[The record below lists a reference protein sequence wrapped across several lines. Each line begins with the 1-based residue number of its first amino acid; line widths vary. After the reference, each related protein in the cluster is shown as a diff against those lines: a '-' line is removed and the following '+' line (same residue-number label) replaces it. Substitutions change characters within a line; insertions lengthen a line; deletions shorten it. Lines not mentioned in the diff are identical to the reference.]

1 MNDRLPY
8 TIIVDVDGT
17 LYDADP
23 VWCSLFWD
31 MKGVR
36 ISLADVTTWNFYKG
50 HVSGADFAE
59 IIRDGLHSRAG
70 ILSRKPYPGAAKV
83 IADWR
88 ARGAKIV
95 IVSERA
101 ASALAPTKQW
111 LDKCGIAYDEL
122 MCDLPMDKV
131 AVIFDKRAHLVIDD
145 KPDTILRVLEAGVS
159 VALVDHR
166 YNLDLP
172 PHPRMVRSAT
182 WAALAAKIEKR
193 VFPKMAAR

>member
-1 MNDRLPY
+1 MDRLPY
-8 TIIVDVDGT
+8 TIIVDIDGT

-36 ISLADVTTWNFYKG
+36 ITVADVTTWNFYKG
-50 HVSGADFAE
+50 KVSGSDFAE

-70 ILSRKPYPGAAKV
+70 IMSRRPYPGAAKT

-95 IVSERA
+95 IASERA
-101 ASALAPTKQW
+101 ASTLGPTKAW
-111 LDKCGIAYDEL
+111 LDKCGIVYDEL

-131 AVIFDKRAHLVIDD
+131 ALIFDKRAHLVIED
-145 KPDTILRVLEAGVS
+145 KPDTIVRVLEAGLS
-159 VALVDHR
+159 VAVVDHK

-172 PHPRMVRSAT
+172 AHPRMVRAAT
-182 WAALAAKIEKR
+182 WATMSGKVEKR
-193 VFPKMAAR
+193 VFPAMAVK